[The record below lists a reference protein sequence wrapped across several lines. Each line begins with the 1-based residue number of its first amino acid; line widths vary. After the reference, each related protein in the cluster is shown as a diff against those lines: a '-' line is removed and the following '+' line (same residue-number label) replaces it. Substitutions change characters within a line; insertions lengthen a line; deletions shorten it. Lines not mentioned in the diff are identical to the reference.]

1 MNLRMLHYSR
11 LHRSAS
17 IPPIHVLTC
26 RCGESDLC
34 PRQCLFSCRAVC
46 PCPSGNGFVVD
57 SQHFFTLDNRHFTF
71 KGSCSYVLLQDVV
84 DGNFTVILNVDNG
97 KFGSL
102 LLADDKD
109 SLELLADKSLLVNG
123 ERSEFPAHIGLLS
136 AWRRY
141 HWANLKSTAG
151 VLVYVDAHTD
161 LIAVTVSGFYHGRTR
176 GLLGTLS
183 YEPADDLIKPDG
195 QFATK
200 ENEFGNSWK
209 VGQCKDVTGH
219 SHHDHETVKSSEC
232 SDKFTRGSTLSLCFP
247 VLNPAPFR
255 EACDHAVEEASSAEA
270 KKAAACAVAS
280 AYLYACSEDVPIILP
295 SECAECKL
303 VGGGNPV
310 AVGDLFS
317 VKAPQRSADIVVVV
331 EQVTGSAELYK
342 ELVGPLVTTLTNELK
357 SKGVTIKENN
367 TDEVC
372 RENTIKE
379 TNKEMGGA
387 ANRKDVHFHLVGFGG
402 DLRWPT
408 HYTSSGELS
417 FNGKSKN
424 LKFTTPAEPL
434 PFDTRENKVRWFK
447 HELEVELGLNPA
459 GEAFREVL
467 DYPFRAGASKAV
479 LVVLGQ
485 SCELS
490 KLSGVVSITS
500 IHPSCTFH
508 VLAHNTSLHPR
519 ITSIHRGHSICLLTI
534 PRYILVSPPSIVD
547 TPFACSQYLVT
558 SSYHLH
564 PSWTFRVQAHNTSL
578 HPRYVT
584 IRAVEESCSLSLR
597 ELNK

>member
-1 MNLRMLHYSR
+1 MPWYGILAFMDDLLQIASVLMSR
-11 LHRSAS
+11 CVS
-17 IPPIHVLTC
+17 P
-26 RCGESDLC
+26 
-34 PRQCLFSCRAVC
+34 CL
-46 PCPSGNGFVVD
+46 SGNGFVVD

-84 DGNFTVILNVDNG
+84 DGNFTVVLSIDNG

-123 ERSEFPAHIGLLS
+123 ERSEFPAHQGLLS

-200 ENEFGNSWK
+200 ETEFGNSWK

-303 VGGGNPV
+303 VGGENPV

-357 SKGVTIKENN
+357 SKGVT
-367 TDEVC
+367 
-372 RENTIKE
+372 
-379 TNKEMGGA
+379 
-387 ANRKDVHFHLVGFGG
+387 DVHFHLVGFGG

-447 HELEVELGLNPA
+447 HELQNLRLLLAQKITRDFGTSVHVIGPVDDLKLTGKDNKLVKQVVGFDGNNVFVLA
-459 GEAFREVL
+459 DAKKKGGEGNSDLRKVL
-467 DYPFRAGASKAV
+467 THKPDPCLQYPQNTYGTTFVSQNFLEARA
-479 LVVLGQ
+479 
-485 SCELS
+485 
-490 KLSGVVSITS
+490 SGRKQFLQVVS
-500 IHPSCTFH
+500 HR
-508 VLAHNTSLHPR
+508 LAEALTTELYEDC
-519 ITSIHRGHSICLLTI
+519 ICFLRDGVHAET
-534 PRYILVSPPSIVD
+534 R
-547 TPFACSQYLVT
+547 CRVT
-558 SSYHLH
+558 G
-564 PSWTFRVQAHNTSL
+564 RK
-578 HPRYVT
+578 
-584 IRAVEESCSLSLR
+584 ER
-597 ELNK
+597 ERLEAKGQKGVKG